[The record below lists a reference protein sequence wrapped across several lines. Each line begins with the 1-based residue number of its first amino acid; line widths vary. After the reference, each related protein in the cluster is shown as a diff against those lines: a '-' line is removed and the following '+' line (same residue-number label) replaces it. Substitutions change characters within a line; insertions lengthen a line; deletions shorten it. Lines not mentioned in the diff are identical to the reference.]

1 MDFRYITKTK
11 GVGGRIKQSPTDFQV
26 EEIGVNYQ
34 TKINYLSNKNQAEI
48 NWQEVFEKK
57 KSDTDY
63 LIVDL
68 EKNNLATTSA
78 LNQLARFLQTSKK
91 RFSFAGLKDKRAITS
106 QRISIYQP
114 SQDRLSKFNFK
125 NIKIY
130 NPFWS
135 KDKIDIG
142 DLKANK
148 FTIKIRQITD
158 FSKDDLKILID
169 QTISQ
174 INKNGLINYFGEQRF
189 GGVREITHKVG
200 KLLLLKRYKEAVILY
215 LTEASDL
222 EREDIKLARED
233 LKKDLNFRKHAA
245 NFPTQT
251 GYESAILNY
260 LANKPTDF
268 LGAFK
273 ILPKSIQFL
282 FIHAYQS
289 YLFNE
294 LINLR
299 IDNGYGLNP
308 IEGDKIIDGEV
319 YLPLFGVHS
328 EFSRGLA
335 GELEKEIIK
344 KENISFKDFYN
355 KEYSV
360 LSSKGDFRKIKTSVN
375 DLKIIS
381 IEDDKDN
388 TALVSP
394 LEASLSFILDKG
406 QYATVVLREIIKKEM
421 IG

>member
-1 MDFRYITKTK
+1 MEFRYITKTK
-11 GVGGRIKQSPTDFQV
+11 GTGGRIKQSPTDFKV

-34 TKINYLSNKNQAEI
+34 TKINYLPDKDQPEI
-48 NWQEVFEKK
+48 NWKEVFEKK
-57 KSDTDY
+57 TSDTDY

-91 RFSFAGLKDKRAITS
+91 RFSFAGLKDKRALTS

-114 SQDRLSKFNFK
+114 SQERLSKFNFK

-135 KDKIDIG
+135 KEKIDIG
-142 DLKANK
+142 LLKANR
-148 FTIKIRQITD
+148 FTVKIKQITNL
-158 FSKDDLKILID
+158 SKDDLDSLVN
-169 QTISQ
+169 QTIEQ

-215 LTEASDL
+215 LTEISEL
-222 EREDIKLARED
+222 EREDIKLAREA

-251 GYESAILNY
+251 GYESAILNH
-260 LANKPTDF
+260 LANNPTDF

-273 ILPKSIQFL
+273 VLPKSIQFL

-299 IDNGYGLNP
+299 IDKGYGLEP
-308 IEGDKIIDGEV
+308 IEGDKVIDGEV
-319 YLPLFGVHS
+319 YLHLFGVRS
-328 EFSRGLA
+328 EFSKGLA

-360 LSSKGDFRKIKTSVN
+360 LSSKGEFRKIKTSVN
-375 DLKIIS
+375 DLKVLS
-381 IEDDKDN
+381 IEDDVDN
-388 TALVSP
+388 EDLDDP
-394 LEASLSFILDKG
+394 LMLSLSFVLDKG
-406 QYATVVLREIIKKEM
+406 QYATVALREIIKKEM